1 MLRHG
6 PGLPAAEA
14 SLAAAPVQPG
24 TSMSDCTL
32 AYRAPTRLAAR
43 TRYLMATGRR
53 QRGTRRLLAPNK
65 LPLASRQ
72 GRPLAPANATSSW
85 RRHTCVC
92 GAFATKTRFTTG
104 DSVAV
109 RFSISSPKEV
119 ESVMLFATV
128 DGLEDG
134 CPLDRA
140 NTYSGSDK
148 WEGTFSL
155 PRNVQIDY
163 TFEFQLRGERLAIP
177 ARRIMLSGQQTAL
190 DTTWMSP
197 ELAEVEAFLNAES
210 DNSEGAVSVSEFVS
224 NFTGETAAEIEEEA
238 KAQDV
243 PAPSRPDYPVL
254 FNGISGAVTSQ
265 VLLLKTR
272 IAGVRLRSQ
281 IAMLEDAMR
290 AISEDEKRLAAAVDR
305 WLEDSER
312 ALQGNWRQEVR
323 EGTFE
328 LPPLS
333 NVVNAKKSIKQ
344 RMKKISSISVSIAGS
359 VDALET
365 AEAEANENI
374 AAFLESSAEKG
385 VPDSE
390 LLATEKELSDTMCT
404 LARFPIREARQA
416 LVVASEAKERAT
428 NTSQEGIKRVTRLQE
443 RVERQS
449 NAVGFVGA
457 PGSFLALALSAFV
470 ILGGAFQ
477 SRDLLGTLQSSPYA
491 DDSNMDSNPALVT
504 SIDSA
509 TEPGAPA
516 SEAPSASPAAT
527 SDSSSSEGLS
537 LETEEL
543 ITSVPSDAQPIAPQS
558 PPAAV
563 EADMDEDV
571 STSPL
576 STTSPSPVA
585 DAETQGKG
593 LPATAAVVSVA
604 GGLVLLAAQSMNRKG
619 ATVDEGSMIEQVE
632 KSSAATSTST
642 LQKQSEVDA
651 VPQSGTTVVTAVSF
665 NDAEVAEDG
674 TAEALVSY
682 ENVVTSAPLP
692 DLGEEAKTIS
702 DEVSSPAMPIEY
714 SQEEPSSQASLPAEV
729 PGPAS
734 AVDKTPFEVP
744 VASSNQQPQGNAPPG
759 NTNTWRLLG
768 AAFSLMLAAVAG
780 MVYEGLISVTWK
792 VLTSAVLLCI
802 GTIVALVKVALGGG
816 GRTDSSEGSSPA
828 SSGEPHSNRNGG
840 GVPMPQPAT

>member
-1 MLRHG
+1 MSWF
-6 PGLPAAEA
+6 PAAV
-14 SLAAAPVQPG
+14 LQ
-24 TSMSDCTL
+24 
-32 AYRAPTRLAAR
+32 
-43 TRYLMATGRR
+43 
-53 QRGTRRLLAPNK
+53 
-65 LPLASRQ
+65 
-72 GRPLAPANATSSW
+72 
-85 RRHTCVC
+85 
-92 GAFATKTRFTTG
+92 
-104 DSVAV
+104 
-109 RFSISSPKEV
+109 
-119 ESVMLFATV
+119 
-128 DGLEDG
+128 
-134 CPLDRA
+134 
-140 NTYSGSDK
+140 
-148 WEGTFSL
+148 
-155 PRNVQIDY
+155 
-163 TFEFQLRGERLAIP
+163 IP
-177 ARRIMLSGQQTAL
+177 AR
-190 DTTWMSP
+190 P
-197 ELAEVEAFLNAES
+197 
-210 DNSEGAVSVSEFVS
+210 
-224 NFTGETAAEIEEEA
+224 EIEEEA

-312 ALQGNWRQEVR
+312 ALQGNW
-323 EGTFE
+323 
-328 LPPLS
+328 
-333 NVVNAKKSIKQ
+333 A
-344 RMKKISSISVSIAGS
+344 SIAGS

-759 NTNTWRLLG
+759 NTNTWVGLG
-768 AAFSLMLAAVAG
+768 PSAHKHD
-780 MVYEGLISVTWK
+780 WK
-792 VLTSAVLLCI
+792 
-802 GTIVALVKVALGGG
+802 
-816 GRTDSSEGSSPA
+816 PA
-828 SSGEPHSNRNGG
+828 
-840 GVPMPQPAT
+840 